1 MHLRPSLKIL
11 KPGWM
16 MLNLLQGY
24 LQAQK
29 KSDDTVDHKI
39 LFGKPEHYRL
49 RGIAKE
55 WYCSYLANRKPLY
68 RLVTINLQFRQSY
81 QEFLKAQ
88 FLVLS
93 FSYLHQ

>member
-1 MHLRPSLKIL
+1 MPLRPSLKIL

-39 LFGKPEHYRL
+39 LFGKPEHYSL

-68 RLVTINLQFRQSY
+68 RLITINLTGVPQGSVLGP
-81 QEFLKAQ
+81 FL
-88 FLVLS
+88 FLIYVND
-93 FSYLHQ
+93 LHN